1 MCDAA
6 FMKKVTSNDQTTC
19 NLLGCGCFGN
29 RWYKLFCIS
38 LVLRSVL
45 GPSLLREEWRR
56 KKSKA
61 KSRGVT
67 DCRAHN
73 QMGTRDWVVS
83 AATDLYFTCYP
94 GICHTYT
101 WSEQNKRGGGRCEKV
116 CARSQRSNGVIGL
129 VIDAYKD
136 DKRWRGLALGQKQQL
151 QLGLI

>member
-1 MCDAA
+1 MLSLKLSMCDAA

-73 QMGTRDWVVS
+73 QMGTRDCELS
-83 AATDLYFTCYP
+83 ALLQIYTLPATLGSATHTP
-94 GICHTYT
+94 G
-101 WSEQNKRGGGRCEKV
+101 QNRTKEGGGEMWKGLCTESEVKRCDRISNR
-116 CARSQRSNGVIGL
+116 CLQR
-129 VIDAYKD
+129 
-136 DKRWRGLALGQKQQL
+136 W
-151 QLGLI
+151 